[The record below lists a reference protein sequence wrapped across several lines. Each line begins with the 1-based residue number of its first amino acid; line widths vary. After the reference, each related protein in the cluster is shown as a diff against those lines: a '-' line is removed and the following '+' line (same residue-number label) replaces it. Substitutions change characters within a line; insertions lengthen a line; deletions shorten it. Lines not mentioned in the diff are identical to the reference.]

1 MLEPVSTP
9 LTVTDARLEVSETL
23 LLGRSYRL
31 SGDDREALRYALQA
45 LEYKRAA
52 GDHSGEASALNALG
66 LVYHGLGDDAQALAY
81 YPRVWRS
88 VKPWK
93 TAGASWRCSSTSARC
108 I

>member
-23 LLGRSYRL
+23 LLGRSYWL

-45 LEYKRAA
+45 LEHKRAA

-88 VKPWK
+88 VKP
-93 TAGASWRCSSTSARC
+93 
-108 I
+108 